1 VTTDSRTTP
10 SPRPRRADAERNRTR
25 ILRAASELFAERGP
39 DASMPELAER
49 AGVGVGSLYRAFGD
63 KEQLLGAVRAER
75 MRWFARQLEHAAEAP
90 DAWAAFE
97 AAIWKGAALQVKDRA
112 LHRAAADAVV
122 VEEFREA
129 KAAVRAALGRLIERA
144 QEQGTMRPDVR
155 PDDIPMLLDGV
166 GLTREAGRAGQPSRW
181 ERHLAIVIDGLRA
194 QTSGSTL
201 PREPMCRRD
210 LDAILRELPCPE

>member
-1 VTTDSRTTP
+1 MTTDSRTTP
-10 SPRPRRADAERNRTR
+10 STRPRRADAERNRTR

-75 MRWFARQLEHAAEAP
+75 LRWFARQLEHAAEAP

-112 LHRAAADAVV
+112 LHRAAAETVV

-144 QEQGTMRPDVR
+144 QEQGTMRSDVR

-166 GLTREAGRAGQPSRW
+166 GLTREAGPEARW

-194 QTSGSTL
+194 HGSESTL

-210 LDAILRELPCPE
+210 LDAILRELPCPQ